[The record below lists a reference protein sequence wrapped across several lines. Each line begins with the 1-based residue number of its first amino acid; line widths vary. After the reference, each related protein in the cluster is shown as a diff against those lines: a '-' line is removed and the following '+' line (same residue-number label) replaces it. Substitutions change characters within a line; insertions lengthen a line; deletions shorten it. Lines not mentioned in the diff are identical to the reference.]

1 MITPREGVAGM
12 TLISIRRLKKVALLL
27 GAGVVFGGLSCVTTA
42 ADLAGTGLTVT
53 GVTGVL
59 GDASQG
65 ATALG
70 AGLSVFADLVKYTPL
85 GG

>member
-1 MITPREGVAGM
+1 M
-12 TLISIRRLKKVALLL
+12 TLISIRRVRKLALLF
-27 GAGVVFGGLSCVTTA
+27 GAGMLFGGLSCVTTA
-42 ADLAGTGLTVT
+42 ADVAGTGLTVT